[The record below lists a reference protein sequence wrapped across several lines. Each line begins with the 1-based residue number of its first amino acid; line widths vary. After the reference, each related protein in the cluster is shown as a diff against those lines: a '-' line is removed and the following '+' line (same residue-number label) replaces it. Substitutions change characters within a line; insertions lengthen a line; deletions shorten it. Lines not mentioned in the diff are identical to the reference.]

1 MTTKIDL
8 VLNAYNEI
16 ESIEKDLNEIFRIKN
31 SNKNIKNVII
41 VEDGSSDG
49 TSEKLREL
57 EKVYNFKLSQSKNR
71 RGYSKALLT
80 GINIA
85 SSEFIFF
92 SDLGGKFNWDD
103 INKLIEKIP
112 NSDFVLG
119 VRVNRTDPIYRR
131 LLTLL
136 YSKYIKI
143 FYNID
148 SSDPDAGFR
157 IYKKKLIKEIIDEPI
172 YNSHLLNSEF
182 TIKCISKKASYSE
195 VKIKYINRKG
205 KSRGL
210 PLRIIPKVITSTIKN
225 SFFIRKQIRNYGK

>member
-1 MTTKIDL
+1 MTTTIDL

-16 ESIEKDLNEIFRIKN
+16 ESIEKDLNEIFSIKN
-31 SNKNIKNVII
+31 SNNNIKNII
-41 VEDGSSDG
+41 VVEDGSSDG

-57 EKVYNFKLSQSKNR
+57 EQIYNFTLSQSKKR

-80 GINIA
+80 GINTA

-119 VRVNRTDPIYRR
+119 VRVNRTDPLYRR
-131 LLTLL
+131 LLTLW

-143 FYNID
+143 FYNIN

-157 IYKKKLIKEIIDEPI
+157 IYKKNLIKEIIDEPI
-172 YNSHLLNSEF
+172 FNSHLLNSEF

-195 VKIKYINRKG
+195 VKIQYINRKG

-210 PLRIIPKVITSTIKN
+210 PLKIIPKVIISTIKN
-225 SFFIRKQIRNYGK
+225 SFLIRKQIRNYGQ